1 MGRVARGPAR
11 AKAARHQAVV
21 VIATRLLKL
30 YHFTDSKNLPGVRK
44 RGLRPHVGAMSE
56 WGKVVWFTT
65 FDPRPGEAR
74 ALSVEIDRSD
84 PHLEFAER
92 LERGAEWWV
101 YTNRR
106 LLPVSDFSRKFVAL
120 QLSTFATQSTH
131 RDISRAA
138 EFGRYR
144 GIA

>member
-1 MGRVARGPAR
+1 M
-11 AKAARHQAVV
+11 V

-56 WGKVVWFTT
+56 RGKVVWFTT
-65 FDPRPGEAR
+65 FGPRPGEAR

-101 YTNRR
+101 YRGTI
-106 LLPVSDFSRKFVAL
+106 PPHKIDFNGL
-120 QLSTFATQSTH
+120 
-131 RDISRAA
+131 
-138 EFGRYR
+138 
-144 GIA
+144 